1 MTSKVLISLLAAAGI
16 AASCGASQIGISA
29 IGGGLVL
36 NSGPLSTM
44 AFGNAPN
51 QWLGSSLAAVHASIN
66 ASGVNTNGRIT
77 FVAADTSAG
86 LSFMAL
92 IDQELVAGVNAG
104 GNIHMDTVA
113 DGLNQAFIKDTSG
126 NIVIGANGPNARIAS
141 GNFGWNSNGGGDG
154 FAWANLA
161 SGNTTTFR
169 FNMIANLVLGL
180 NASSPFQFVT
190 WDGVKWSEVVVP
202 ASLLGFS
209 STDDFG
215 FSATVLIPS
224 PGALAVAGIP
234 ILGFGVRRRRMA

>member
-1 MTSKVLISLLAAAGI
+1 MFSKILTATMTAAGL

-44 AFGNAPN
+44 AFGNGPN

-66 ASGVNTNGRIT
+66 ASGVNTNGKIT
-77 FVAADTSAG
+77 FVAAETSAG
-86 LSFMAL
+86 LAFMTL
-92 IDQELVAGVNAG
+92 IDQELIAGTTAG
-104 GNIHMDTVA
+104 GNVHMDSVA
-113 DGLNQAFIKDTSG
+113 DGVNQAFIKDTAG
-126 NIVIGANGPNARIAS
+126 NVVISANGPNARIAS
-141 GNFGWNSNGGGDG
+141 GNFAWNSNGGGDG

-169 FNMIANLVLGL
+169 FNMIANLALGL

-190 WDGVKWSEVVVP
+190 WDGAKWAEVVVP
-202 ASLLGFS
+202 AALLSFS

-215 FSATVLIPS
+215 FSATVLVPS
-224 PGALAVAGIP
+224 PGVLFVGGISMIGLAA
-234 ILGFGVRRRRMA
+234 RRRRLA

>member
-1 MTSKVLISLLAAAGI
+1 MISKILLSLITATGV
-16 AASCGASQIGISA
+16 AASCNAAQIGICA

-36 NSGPLSTM
+36 NSGPLTTM
-44 AFGNAPN
+44 AFGNGPN
-51 QWLGSSLAAVHASIN
+51 QWLGSSLASVHASIN

-77 FVAADTSAG
+77 FVAADTTAG
-86 LSFMAL
+86 LAFMAL
-92 IDQELVAGVNAG
+92 IDQELVAGANVG
-104 GNIHMDTVA
+104 GNLHMDSVA
-113 DGLNQAFIKDTSG
+113 DGVNQAFIKDTSG
-126 NIVIGANGPNARIAS
+126 NVVVGANGPNARIAS

-154 FAWANLA
+154 FAWANLS

-169 FNMIANLVLGL
+169 FNMIANLALGL

-202 ASLLGFS
+202 ASLLSFS

-215 FSATVLIPS
+215 FSASVLIPT

-234 ILGFGVRRRRMA
+234 MMGFAIRRRRTA

>member
-16 AASCGASQIGISA
+16 AASCSAAQIGISA

-44 AFGNAPN
+44 AFGNGPN
-51 QWLGSSLAAVHASIN
+51 QWLGTSLASVHASIN
-66 ASGVNTNGRIT
+66 ASGVNTNGKIT

-92 IDQELVAGVNAG
+92 IDQELITGANNG
-104 GNIHMDTVA
+104 GNVHMDSVA
-113 DGLNQAFIKDTSG
+113 DGGNQAFIKDTAG
-126 NIVIGANGPNARIAS
+126 NVVVGTNGPNARIAS
-141 GNFGWNSNGGGDG
+141 GNFAWNSNGGGDG

-169 FNMIANLVLGL
+169 FNMIANLALGL

-190 WDGVKWSEVVVP
+190 WNGTNWAEVVVP
-202 ASLLGFS
+202 AALLSFS

-215 FSATVLIPS
+215 FAATVLIPT
-224 PGALAVAGIP
+224 PGVLAVAGIP
-234 ILGFGVRRRRMA
+234 MLGFAARRRRTA

>member
-1 MTSKVLISLLAAAGI
+1 MTSKVLISLIAATGI
-16 AASCGASQIGISA
+16 AASCNAAQIGISA
-29 IGGGLVL
+29 IGGGIVL

-44 AFGNAPN
+44 AFGNGPN
-51 QWLGSSLAAVHASIN
+51 QWLGTSLASVHASIN

-86 LSFMAL
+86 LAFMAL
-92 IDQELVAGVNAG
+92 IDQELVSGANTG
-104 GNIHMDTVA
+104 GNIHMDSVA
-113 DGLNQAFIKDTSG
+113 DGVNQAFIKDTAG

-141 GNFGWNSNGGGDG
+141 GNFAWNSNGGGDG

-169 FNMIANLVLGL
+169 FNMISNLALGL
-180 NASSPFQFVT
+180 NAASPFQFVT

-215 FSATVLIPS
+215 FSATVLVPS
-224 PGALAVAGIP
+224 PGVLAFAGAPLI
-234 ILGFGVRRRRMA
+234 GFAVRRRRTA